1 MDRNFVSASVY
12 LVLAVGAIVSRIWV
26 VPYLSE
32 IGVVLTLIFLGLEIS
47 RAPALQ
53 RNMGLLLAGI
63 GALAAWL
70 AGDLIGAM
78 IDGLIRAQIF
88 LVMFFAVTWLRE
100 PAVTSPSLRALRDAV
115 VRQPAGR
122 RYPILWLSAHF
133 LGSVL
138 NLTAMSLLSTMAGE
152 QTDER
157 LKKRLSLALM
167 MGFTVASTWGPFYV
181 SVLVVLTAVPGVS
194 WIDIAPLGFV
204 LSMILLLVGWGYDRL
219 FLREKPRP
227 GDHRDNALLTFS
239 TIGRAAIVLIQL
251 MILVMGTH
259 EIIGLSIPVALG
271 VIGPSFALAWA
282 AVQAQKGQRWRSGA
296 LPLAKRIFIN
306 LPELRNEAVAFVAA
320 SVLGVGVS
328 KVLPPE
334 LISAQ
339 LQSYGITGDV
349 VVVCLI
355 FGMTLAGAAGL
366 HPVILAILVGE
377 VMPPDVI
384 GMPPAV
390 LAMAILGVWGTST
403 MVSPFSATTLFM
415 ARVVNQP
422 SHVIA
427 WRWSPPVVFL
437 ACSVVSAYVVAVR
450 HLFYT

>member
-12 LVLAVGAIVSRIWV
+12 LVLAVVAIVSRIWV

-138 NLTAMSLLSTMAGE
+138 NLAAMSLLSTMASE

-181 SVLVVLTAVPGVS
+181 SVAVVLTAVPGVS

-227 GDHRDNALLTFS
+227 GDHRDNAPLTFS

-251 MILVMGTH
+251 IILVMGTH

-271 VIGPSFALAWA
+271 VIGPPFALAWA